1 MSRKSG
7 RMEPERPSDPVLVIE
22 DNSEVRQALVALL
35 EAEGYHVAEAVDGV
49 SALRLLRA
57 GEVRPCL
64 IVLDL
69 MMPRMSGWDFRMEQS
84 RDRRFAAIPVV
95 VVSADPLASQAER
108 MGAAAGRG
116 APAGY
121 ASETRRD
128 ALGELPTA
136 ESGSAMSSRDARSAL
151 TPISASRTPAWTM
164 TAAAK
169 T

>member
-7 RMEPERPSDPVLVIE
+7 RMEPERPAAPVLVIE
-22 DNSEVRQALVALL
+22 DNTEVRQALVALL
-35 EAEGYHVAEAVDGV
+35 EAEGYRVAEAVDGV

-84 RDRRFAAIPVV
+84 SDRRFAAIPVV

-108 MGAAAGRG
+108 MGAAAVLSKPADPERFLELIGRHC
-116 APAGY
+116 
-121 ASETRRD
+121 TR
-128 ALGELPTA
+128 
-136 ESGSAMSSRDARSAL
+136 
-151 TPISASRTPAWTM
+151 
-164 TAAAK
+164 
-169 T
+169 

>member
-7 RMEPERPSDPVLVIE
+7 MEPERPAAPVLVIE
-22 DNSEVRQALVALL
+22 DNTEVRQALVALL
-35 EAEGYHVAEAVDGV
+35 EAEGYGVVEAVDGV

-84 RDRRFAAIPVV
+84 SDRRFAAIPVV

-108 MGAAAGRG
+108 MGAAAVMSKPADPERFLELIGRHC
-116 APAGY
+116 
-121 ASETRRD
+121 TR
-128 ALGELPTA
+128 
-136 ESGSAMSSRDARSAL
+136 
-151 TPISASRTPAWTM
+151 
-164 TAAAK
+164 
-169 T
+169 